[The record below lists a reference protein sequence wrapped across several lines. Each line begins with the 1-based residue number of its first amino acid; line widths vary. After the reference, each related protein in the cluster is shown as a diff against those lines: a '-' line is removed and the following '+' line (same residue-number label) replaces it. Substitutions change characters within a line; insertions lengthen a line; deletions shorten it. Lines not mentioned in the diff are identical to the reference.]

1 VVGIIV
7 VSHSADAAR
16 GIRDIAAGMSGAGDD
31 VQIAGVGGN
40 DAGGLGV
47 SVGKIFDALSEMLS
61 KTDGVLIVPDLGSSI
76 LSSRTAVGL
85 LPPEDA
91 SRVVIADAPILEG
104 AMMAAVEASGGSDL
118 STVAESASEARNL
131 QKGDH

>member
-1 VVGIIV
+1 MVGILV
-7 VSHSADAAR
+7 VSHSADAAK

-31 VQIAGVGGN
+31 VLIEGVGGN
-40 DAGGLGV
+40 DEGGLGV
-47 SVGKIFDALSEMLS
+47 SVGKILDALAGMLP
-61 KTDGVLIVPDLGSSI
+61 KADGVLIVPDLGSSI
-76 LSSRTAVGL
+76 LSSRTALEL

-91 SRVVIADAPILEG
+91 ARVIIADAPVLEG

-118 STVAESASEARNL
+118 ATVAVVAREARDL